1 MRIQLRGQIDGNH
14 VGASQIDVE
23 QIALDHARLPFQARF
38 LDARI
43 GRRDQFRRNL
53 DSDGLGLILFGGG
66 DQDPAIAA
74 TQIVERFTRLNI
86 GDLEHAVHDTNG
98 RGDVRRQFIP
108 VAWILSNYRQT
119 CQHRNKS
126 SRPPHKI
133 NSLGGSLRRI
143 PPVL

>member
-1 MRIQLRGQIDGNH
+1 MAAGDAVTANNATAASGTFTVQPAAGVEWVIHNIFVTGAANLKMTDGTT
-14 VGASQIDVE
+14 VVTLKAMVAGEWQ
-23 QIALDHARLPFQARF
+23 
-38 LDARI
+38 
-43 GRRDQFRRNL
+43 
-53 DSDGLGLILFGGG
+53 
-66 DQDPAIAA
+66 
-74 TQIVERFTRLNI
+74 TNI
-86 GDLEHAVHDTNG
+86 AVHDTNG

-119 CQHRNKS
+119 CQHRNES